1 MFSLC
6 SYDADIAALAHSH
19 DEQQPASVSVMNRSC
34 SLNDIQTF
42 ERTESSH
49 PYALNQFIGIGTNLR
64 QESLGTMDLVEL
76 NTLSM
81 GCLSR
86 LDSIDMN
93 IGTFSHAI
101 AGMII
106 LIL

>member
-1 MFSLC
+1 
-6 SYDADIAALAHSH
+6 
-19 DEQQPASVSVMNRSC
+19 MNRSC
-34 SLNDIQTF
+34 SLNDVQNY

-49 PYALNQFIGIGTNLR
+49 PYALNHFLGTNLR
-64 QESLGTMDLVEL
+64 QESLGTMDLVDL

-101 AGMII
+101 AGMLTVI
-106 LIL
+106 LFLF